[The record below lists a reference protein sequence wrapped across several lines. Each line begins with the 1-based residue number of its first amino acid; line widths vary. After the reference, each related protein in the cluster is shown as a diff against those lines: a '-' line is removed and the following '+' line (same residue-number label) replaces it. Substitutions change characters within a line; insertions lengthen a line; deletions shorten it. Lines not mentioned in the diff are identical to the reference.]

1 MNNTEEEKP
10 IGTLFD
16 SINYYSTSDLE
27 KFIDNLNYDQ
37 SIYCMMECCVYAQR
51 RGILTLEEAEVISK
65 SIRNLH
71 KTEQ

>member
-1 MNNTEEEKP
+1 MENIEEEKP
-10 IGTLFD
+10 IGTLFN
-16 SINYYSTSDLE
+16 SINYYSVSDLE

-37 SIYCMMECCVYAQR
+37 SLFCLMERCVYAQK

-71 KTEQ
+71 KAEQ